1 MNISR
6 SIVRYCIHCLFLL
19 LTAVSLF
26 LPLVSKAQFYN
37 GSQLTFG
44 KSRVQFTDFMWV
56 YFRFDKFDTYFYQN
70 GRELAEYAA
79 EYADKNIREIELQ
92 LESNLEEKIQF
103 VIFNTLTDL
112 KQSNIGLYGNWDTY
126 NTGGV
131 TRIIGGKVLLYF
143 DGQIQHFEE
152 QIRAGIAQV
161 ILNQMI
167 YGTGIGAQIK
177 NNAIFTMPEWY
188 LNGLISYIS
197 KEWTSEIDNY
207 IRDAVLSGKY
217 DKFNG
222 LSGLDAAYAG
232 HSFWHYIA
240 LKYGETSIP
249 SIVYMAR
256 MSRNIEKGFSF
267 VLGVPY
273 QTLMENW
280 LRSYKD
286 MYSSQESLRD
296 KPTGEPAIKRIK
308 NDRVYRQLKTDPNGE
323 KLVYATFDLGV
334 YKVYIQNM
342 QTGKKKRIYRG
353 GYRLAERPDYTYP
366 VIAWHPSG
374 KVLALMV
381 EKKGLPYLYFYNL
394 DTKDLQYQILYNFQ
408 KILDMSYSDDG
419 TLLVFSAIQKG
430 QSDIFVFNIASGS
443 HEQITKDRYDD
454 LNPRFINQS
463 TEIIFSSNRVSDTIR
478 FDPVI
483 RPGMLPEMNDLFI
496 YRYKAK
502 SPVLRRIT
510 NTPYVNEIQPMPYP
524 DQYLSYLSDQNGIYN
539 RFLARF
545 DSTISYIDTATHY
558 RYIVQSVPVTNYSR
572 SILEQ
577 DIQPRSGKISDV
589 IYEKGKYQLW
599 LHDLIRPKYVSSST
613 LQNTQVKE
621 AYYSVSD
628 RSRKENI
635 PDSLL
640 KGREEKKKGR
650 KKHFSAVKYSDV
662 IKEDT
667 IRGDS
672 TLIKNL
678 TGRMQISPPSSTDTL
693 LQATQ
698 RFRVVQEDTVNKF
711 KNAKVLNYNVEY
723 QIDQLVTQ
731 VDFTYLNSA
740 YQPFSGARDP
750 IFVNPGLNAL
760 FMVGITDLMEDYRIT
775 GGVRLNFDLVNNEYL
790 LSYTNYKH
798 RIDHQIVYHRQG
810 VEELGYYS
818 YVRHKINELFYVAT
832 YPFTPVLNLKGTVSL
847 RYDRSVFLA
856 TDQVNLRLP
865 DINKVWGSIK
875 AELTYDNT
883 RDIGLNLYKGT
894 RYKIFGEYYQLM
906 ERGGTDVAILGF
918 DFRNYQQVHR
928 SLIWANRLAGS
939 TSFGTGK
946 LVYYMGGVDNWL
958 FPRFTQNTPVA
969 PDQNYV
975 FQTLATDMRGF
986 DQNIRNGN
994 SFILFSSELRM
1005 PVFRY
1010 LYNRPIRSDFLNN
1023 FQLVV
1028 FGDIGTAWTGPSPYS
1043 EQNQLFTQYF
1053 YRQPLFIKVQ
1063 LQKEPLVEGFGG
1075 GLRTRIFGYFIRGDV
1090 AWGVEDGHIKIPI
1103 FYLSLSLDF

>member
-1 MNISR
+1 MMISR
-6 SIVRYCIHCLFLL
+6 QIVRPLIRLLFLL
-19 LTAVSLF
+19 LPAAAFFIPSG
-26 LPLVSKAQFYN
+26 SQAQFYN

-44 KSRVQFTDFMWV
+44 KSRVQYTNFMWV

-79 EYADKNIREIELQ
+79 EYADKNIRDIELQ
-92 LESNLEEKIQF
+92 LESNLDDKIQF

-112 KQSNIGLYGNWDTY
+112 KQSNIGLYGDWDTY

-143 DGQIQHFEE
+143 DGQIRHFEE

-161 ILNQMI
+161 ILNQMV

-188 LNGLISYIS
+188 LNGLISYIA
-197 KEWTSEIDNY
+197 KDWTTEIDNS

-222 LSGLDAAYAG
+222 LTGLDAAYAG
-232 HSFWHYIA
+232 HSFWHYVA
-240 LKYGETSIP
+240 LKYGETAIP
-249 SIVYMAR
+249 NIVYMAR
-256 MSRNIEKGFSF
+256 MSRNIEKGFLL
-267 VLGVPY
+267 VLGVQY
-273 QTLMENW
+273 QTLMEDW
-280 LRSYKD
+280 LKYYKD
-286 MYSSQESLRD
+286 MYSSQESLRE
-296 KPTGEPAIKRIK
+296 KPAGESALKRIK
-308 NDRVYRQLKTDPNGE
+308 KDRIYRQFKTSPNGE
-323 KLVYATFDLGV
+323 KLVYSTFDLGV
-334 YKVYIQNM
+334 HKIFIKDIE
-342 QTGKKKRIYRG
+342 TGKKKRIYRG
-353 GYRLAERPDYTYP
+353 GYRLAEKPDYSYP
-366 VIAWHPSG
+366 VVAWHPSG
-374 KVLALMV
+374 NLLAFMV
-381 EKKGLPYLYFYNL
+381 ERKGLPYLYFYNFE
-394 DTKDLQYQILYNFQ
+394 TKDLQYQIMYNFQ

-454 LNPRFINQS
+454 LTPRFINQS
-463 TEIIFSSNRVSDTIR
+463 TEIIFASNRDSDTIR
-478 FDPVI
+478 FDPKI
-483 RPGMLPEMNDLFI
+483 KPGTMSGMNDLFI
-496 YRYKAK
+496 YRYKSK
-502 SPVLRRIT
+502 NRILRRIT
-510 NTPYVNEIQPMPYP
+510 NTPYVNETQPMPYP
-524 DQYLSYLSDQNGIYN
+524 DQYLSYLADQNGIYN

-545 DSTISYIDTATHY
+545 DSTISFIDTATHY
-558 RYIVQSVPVTNYSR
+558 RYYVQSFPVTNYSR

-577 DIQPRSGKISDV
+577 DIQPRSGKIADV
-589 IYEKGKYQLW
+589 ILEKGSYRLFT
-599 LHDLIRPKYVSSST
+599 HDLIRPKYVSSSK

-621 AYYSVSD
+621 AYYTASD
-628 RSRKENI
+628 RSRKENL
-635 PDSLL
+635 PDSAA
-640 KGREEKKKGR
+640 KGKEERKKGR
-650 KKHFSAVKYSDV
+650 KKHFSTVKYSDV
-662 IKEDT
+662 IKADT
-667 IRGDS
+667 LRGDS
-672 TLIKNL
+672 LYVQGLERKA
-678 TGRMQISPPSSTDTL
+678 QFFPSASTDTL
-693 LQATQ
+693 LATIQ
-698 RFRVVQEDTVNKF
+698 RIRLVEEDTINKF

-723 QIDQLVTQ
+723 QIDQMVSQ

-740 YQPFSGARDP
+740 YQPFSGIKDP

-798 RIDHQIVYHRQG
+798 RLDHQVVYHRQG
-810 VEELGYYS
+810 VEEIGYYS
-818 YVRHKINELFYVAT
+818 YVRHKINEVFYVAT
-832 YPFTPVLNLKGTVSL
+832 YPFNPVLNIKGTASV

-865 DINKVWGSIK
+865 DINKVWGSLK

-894 RYKIFGEYYQLM
+894 RYKIFGEYYQLL
-906 ERGGTDVAILGF
+906 EKGGTNVTILGF
-918 DFRNYQQVHR
+918 DFRNYQQIHR
-928 SLIWANRLAGS
+928 SLIWANRLAAS

-958 FPRFTQNTPVA
+958 FPRFNPNTPVA

-975 FQTLATDMRGF
+975 FQTLATNMRGF

-1010 LYNRPIRSDFLNN
+1010 LFNRPIRSDFLNN
-1023 FQLVV
+1023 FQVVV
-1028 FGDIGTAWTGPSPYS
+1028 FGDIGTAWTGPTPYS
-1043 EQNQLFTQYF
+1043 EENQLFTQYY

-1063 LQKEPLVEGFGG
+1063 LQKEPMVEGFGG

-1090 AWGVEDGHIKIPI
+1090 AWGVEDGHIGKAI